1 MDNESRNIPRDE
13 AERNSPDDQDV
24 SLEGPLVSMPV
35 LIDEPVGT
43 PEYDTSH
50 PVRNSPRQKLKLGKK
65 SRFGELVVE
74 QMIKVLAFSAFAA
87 IILIFVFVFREAS
100 PMFFGGSK
108 SHNVSTSSSTG
119 TQQETYGEPS
129 SSNTTTNGG
138 AIEQEVY
145 DPLAE
150 PAKPNDKAVASPTP
164 SAGYSK
170 STGDGVVEQ
179 EVYDPLAEEKNEVP
193 SSTEAPAPAI
203 KDQATLDRER
213 LALDSAKR
221 ATDALA
227 EAASHATDID
237 KLLID
242 TWQPVSEVPKY
253 GLIPL
258 FIGTLKVTLLALL
271 FATPLAV
278 LAALYTSTF
287 APKWARE
294 FVKPAIE
301 LLAGFPSVVI
311 GFFALIVMATVM
323 QDFFGY
329 QFRLNS
335 LVGGLAMSFAVIPII
350 YTISEDALVSVPKSL
365 KEASDALGATKW
377 QTAWRVVLPA
387 AVPGVFAAVVLGF
400 GRAFG
405 ETMIALMATGN
416 APLSSWNIL
425 EPVRTFS
432 ATIGAE
438 MAEVVFGD
446 QHYNVLFFIG
456 ALLFIFTFTMNAVV
470 EFWVRKRLLRR
481 IQGR

>member
-1 MDNESRNIPRDE
+1 MENESRNIPRDD
-13 AERNSPDDQDV
+13 AERHSSDDKDV
-24 SLEGPLVSMPV
+24 SPGGPLASMPV
-35 LIDEPVGT
+35 LVEESVGV

-50 PVRNSPRQKLKLGKK
+50 PSHEKRPKLRLGKK
-65 SRFGELVVE
+65 RRFIEGAVE
-74 QMIKVLAFSAFAA
+74 QLIKVFAFTAFAA

-100 PMFFGGSK
+100 PMFFGSGEK
-108 SHNVSTSSSTG
+108 KGTAATATSTDG
-119 TQQETYGEPS
+119 KWQ
-129 SSNTTTNGG
+129 TTTNGG
-138 AIEQEVY
+138 KIEQEIY
-145 DPLAE
+145 DPYATTPE
-150 PAKPNDKAVASPTP
+150 EASESSPQ
-164 SAGYSK
+164 YKK

-179 EVYDPLAEEKNEVP
+179 QVYDPLAEEEPAKEETRVGP
-193 SSTEAPAPAI
+193 SELEPPAAMSEEQKAKLEQDRLIIDSLKIAEARIADEA
-203 KDQATLDRER
+203 
-213 LALDSAKR
+213 SR
-221 ATDALA
+221 ATDL
-227 EAASHATDID
+227 
-237 KLLID
+237 KNLVID
-242 TWQPVSEVPKY
+242 TWQPVSQVPKY
-253 GLIPL
+253 GLLPL

-311 GFFALIVMATVM
+311 GFFALIVMATIM

>member
-1 MDNESRNIPRDE
+1 MDNESRNIPRDD
-13 AERNSPDDQDV
+13 AERNSPDDKNV
-24 SLEGPLVSMPV
+24 SIGGPLASMPV
-35 LIDEPVGT
+35 RMDESVGV

-50 PVRNSPRQKLKLGKK
+50 PPRGNREKLKLGKK
-65 SRFGELVVE
+65 SRVMEMIVE
-74 QMIKVLAFSAFAA
+74 QMIKMFAFSAFAA

-108 SHNVSTSSSTG
+108 PHGVSTSTSSG

-138 AIEQEVY
+138 TIQQEVY
-145 DPLAE
+145 DPLSEETKAPAE
-150 PAKPNDKAVASPTP
+150 TATATDNQYT
-164 SAGYSK
+164 K

-179 EVYDPLAEEKNEVP
+179 EVYDPLAEDPANNP
-193 SSTEAPAPAI
+193 APAVETPTPAI
-203 KDQATLDRER
+203 KDQATLNREQ
-213 LALDSAKR
+213 LALDSLKR
-221 ATDALA
+221 EEARIA
-227 EAASHATDID
+227 EEASHATDID

-258 FIGTLKVTLLALL
+258 FVGTLKVTLLALL

-311 GFFALIVMATVM
+311 GFFALIVMATIM
-323 QDFFGY
+323 QDFFDY

-335 LVGGLAMSFAVIPII
+335 LVGGIAMSFAVIPII

-416 APLSSWNIL
+416 APLTSWNIL